1 MDESSKKSNVVL
13 LTVIAI
19 VTMIVVVIGATFAYL
34 ASQVDGKGNS
44 NINVTTNVSSDLF
57 LIDAGSPIE
66 IVANTENFGK
76 AQAESGE
83 DLSAESLGSIT
94 FTTSSDAESK
104 RSYKIDLNISQNDM
118 EYTSGTCYVKTSTV
132 DVDKDS
138 CTGNN
143 IWATDGKEEK
153 CYAKGNVVS
162 STDYL
167 ADMYSC
173 TASDMYIWETREDA
187 ELVLDFY
194 KVDNSKTQADC
205 NTGKCY
211 NTNRQ
216 VVDGITSED
225 ACVGDNR
232 WVADYFNST
241 NNKCYVLQN
250 TYDITSTQGT
260 LSLVN
265 SAEMTTSKAI
275 GKVNDYYMARVTLIN
290 YMHNQIQN
298 GSKKFMASLEYSQI
312 LSEQP

>member
-1 MDESSKKSNVVL
+1 MDENSKKSNVVL

-19 VTMIVVVIGATFAYL
+19 VTMLVVVIGATFAYL
-34 ASQVDGKGNS
+34 ASQVDGKVNS

-57 LIDAGSPIE
+57 LIDAGAPIE

-76 AQAESGE
+76 DQAAAGE

-94 FTTSSDAESK
+94 FTTNSDTESK
-104 RSYKIDLNISQNDM
+104 RKYKIDLNISQNDM
-118 EYTSGTCYVKTSTV
+118 EYTSGTCYVKTDTV
-132 DVDKDS
+132 EVEKEN
-138 CTGNN
+138 CNGEN
-143 IWATDGKEEK
+143 IWATDGKAEK
-153 CYAKGNVVS
+153 CYAKGNAVS
-162 STDYL
+162 RTDYL
-167 ADMYSC
+167 DNMYSC

-194 KVDNSKTQADC
+194 KVDNTKTSETC

-211 NTNRQ
+211 DPNRQ
-216 VVDGITSED
+216 VVDGITSEA
-225 ACVGDNR
+225 ACDGNNR
-232 WVADYFNST
+232 WVADYFNAT

-250 TYDITSTQGT
+250 TYDITNSQGT
-260 LSLVN
+260 LNLVDN
-265 SAEMTTSKAI
+265 VEMTTSKTI

-312 LSEQP
+312 ISEP

>member
-1 MDESSKKSNVVL
+1 MDENSKKSNVVL

-19 VTMIVVVIGATFAYL
+19 VTMIVVVIGATLAYL

-57 LIDAGSPIE
+57 LIDAGAPIE

-76 AQAESGE
+76 DQAAAGE

-94 FTTSSDAESK
+94 FTTNSDAESK

-132 DVDKDS
+132 EVDKEN
-138 CTGNN
+138 CNGEN

-162 STDYL
+162 STEHLDN
-167 ADMYSC
+167 MYSC

-194 KVDNSKTQADC
+194 KVDNSKTSETC

-211 NTNRQ
+211 DPNRQ
-216 VVDGITSED
+216 VVDGITSEANCD
-225 ACVGDNR
+225 GNNR
-232 WVADYFNST
+232 WVADYFNAT

-250 TYDITSTQGT
+250 TYDITNSQGT
-260 LSLVN
+260 INLVDN
-265 SAEMTTSKAI
+265 VEMTTSKTI

-312 LSEQP
+312 ISEP